1 MSQVNPVNKSFCLEQ
16 ICESNYLKLL
26 DLIPDLHKINT
37 AAIGQ
42 FPNKPSLHLKI
53 IERNAY
59 TLTVQLTHCF
69 LDAPDKHIEP
79 AVKIRLYGDAKLAEV
94 LRDHSRVDVFRAITD
109 TGQSKQIMDYK
120 WSLNYFLG
128 KWLDY
133 CLQTDY
139 QFDTEVEEI
148 A

>member
-1 MSQVNPVNKSFCLEQ
+1 MSQVNLVNKSFCLEQ
-16 ICESNYLKLL
+16 ICESNYLKFLR
-26 DLIPDLHKINT
+26 LIPDLYQIKT
-37 AAIGQ
+37 SAIGL

-53 IERNAY
+53 IERTAY

-69 LDAPDKHIEP
+69 MDTPDELIEP
-79 AVKIRLYGDAKLAEV
+79 AVKIRLYVDAKLAEV
-94 LRDHSRVDVFRAITD
+94 LRDHSRTDVFKAISD
-109 TGQSKQIMDYK
+109 AGQSKKIMDYK

-139 QFDTEVEEI
+139 RFETNIEEI